1 MCSIQERI
9 IENLIKYVICYN
21 CNLLT
26 AMIKSLWS
34 LKVIRG
40 SDRHLMEK
48 KKETVAIYF
57 LSDTGPVNAAGILG
71 ESVAALNV

>member
-1 MCSIQERI
+1 
-9 IENLIKYVICYN
+9 
-21 CNLLT
+21 
-26 AMIKSLWS
+26 MIKSLWS

-48 KKETVAIYF
+48 KKETVSFYF
-57 LSDTGPVNAAGILG
+57 LNDTGPVNAAGILG